1 MQGTASTQRP
11 MGVTILAV
19 LAIIGG
25 VLGILGGIL
34 ILLGGGLI
42 AASGVEGAAAVGGL
56 VIVFAI
62 LSIVIG
68 ALYLAFGIG
77 AWGLKPW
84 AWMLGVIGA
93 GLSLLSALF
102 QIIFLQS
109 DITSQIVGIAISI
122 IILVYLFTPPVK
134 QAFGR
139 A

>member
-11 MGVTILAV
+11 TGVTILAI

-25 VLGILGGIL
+25 VLGILVGLLGV
-34 ILLGGGLI
+34 LGGGAV
-42 AASGVEGAAAVGGL
+42 AASLDAGAGGL
-56 VIVFAI
+56 IIIFSIV
-62 LSIVIG
+62 SIVIG

-93 GLSLLSALF
+93 GLSLLSSIAQMIITQNIGGNILGAVIAAVILF
-102 QIIFLQS
+102 
-109 DITSQIVGIAISI
+109 
-122 IILVYLFTPPVK
+122 YLFTPAVK

>member
-11 MGVTILAV
+11 IGVTILAV

-25 VLGILGGIL
+25 VLGILGGVL
-34 ILLGGGLI
+34 ILLGGGII
-42 AASGVEGAAAVGGL
+42 AASGVEGAGAVGGL
-56 VIVFAI
+56 IIVFAVI
-62 LSIVIG
+62 SIVIG
-68 ALYLAFGIG
+68 VLYLAFGIG

-93 GLSLLSALF
+93 ALSILSSLF
-102 QIIFLQS
+102 QVIFLQS
-109 DITSQIVGIAISI
+109 DFTSQIVSIVISV
-122 IILVYLFTPPVK
+122 IILVYLFTPGVR